1 MGKKFLLL
9 YAGPN
14 YEGDRA
20 YQSGDMQKVVNC
32 GATDYVILTN
42 EAFNYLTTGGSP
54 ILTTTWVNNN
64 IVAGNNITENNSAA
78 SCESTRQDIFK
89 ALNKAPTDK
98 SYADFVQAGIKL
110 AKMVLAASS
119 TAKIW
124 FGLPRMVT
132 AAAASLYVDPYQD
145 NVIAPVKRGLTTA
158 EWNRLEGFYFCQEDM
173 SASLTKFNR
182 NSPSTCFDN
191 VAAKTFKTVADTIH
205 NTYGK
210 KTLWIPYYKDTTG
223 DQTATRVGCMV
234 NLKCG
239 GSNVIDIA
247 MLQPMFYFH
256 GSDCTDS
263 GDGSSNLT
271 LVKNCVAANA
281 CKYFSGK
288 VVPSTTSTSPSA
300 VKTSNT
306 TVGFEMEIDSDVS
319 KPDYASRYAKYA
331 STFSSYY
338 NGSAP
343 YAFYVGSRASF
354 LQSIVYN
361 RVKNFFTKGTNSTA
375 G

>member
-14 YEGDRA
+14 YEGNREFT
-20 YQSGDMQKVVNC
+20 SSDMQKVVSC
-32 GATDYVILTN
+32 GATDYVILTTVG
-42 EAFNYLTTGGSP
+42 FNYLTKGGSQ
-54 ILTTTWVNNN
+54 ILTSNWVNSN
-64 IVAGNNITENNSAA
+64 IVTGNNITENNSAA
-78 SCESTRQDIFK
+78 SCADIRED
-89 ALNKAPTDK
+89 LNKLISEAPSS
-98 SYADFVQAGIKL
+98 SYAEFVEAGLKL

-124 FGLPRMVT
+124 FGLPRMI
-132 AAAASLYVDPYQD
+132 ASSAASLYVSPYVN

-158 EWNRLEGFYFCQEDM
+158 EWNRLEGFYFCQENL
-173 SASLTKFNR
+173 SQYYTKFNR
-182 NSPSTCFDN
+182 NNPSTCFDN
-191 VAAKTFKTVADTIH
+191 VVAKTFKSVADTVH

-239 GSNVIDIA
+239 GSNVFDIA
-247 MLQPMFYFH
+247 MLQPMYYFH
-256 GSDCTDS
+256 GSNCTDS

-300 VKTSNT
+300 VKTSST
-306 TVGFEMEIDSDVS
+306 AVGFEMEIDSEVS
-319 KPDYASRYAKYA
+319 QSEYASRYAKYA
-331 STFSSYY
+331 STFSTYY
-338 NGSAP
+338 NGNAP
-343 YAFYVGSRASF
+343 YAFYAGSRASF